1 MDDYEK
7 DFYRR
12 KDKVNEFEKDLKAV
26 FEKHKV
32 KLKNEW
38 EMWHGGSKE
47 IIEVHVDGEPL
58 PTRVLD
64 RAKNVSEMLLDGFA

>member
-1 MDDYEK
+1 MDDYDK

-47 IIEVHVDGEPL
+47 IIEVHVDGEHWINYNF
-58 PTRVLD
+58 D
-64 RAKNVSEMLLDGFA
+64 ELLTEIKVIE

>member
-12 KDKVNEFEKDLKAV
+12 KAKVNAFEKDLKAV

-32 KLKNEW
+32 KLKDDG

-47 IIEVHVDGEPL
+47 IIEIHVDGEHWINYNF
-58 PTRVLD
+58 D
-64 RAKNVSEMLLDGFA
+64 ELLDEIKVIK